1 MSSSAVPSSAGALV
15 EVTGVE
21 KRFGT
26 TRALRGVD
34 LSIDAGQCLGLVGR
48 NGAGKSTLVSI
59 LSGLSEPDAGTVR
72 FGGEPAPRVG
82 DIGRWAEWIAT
93 VFQHSMIA
101 GHLSVAENVF
111 LGAMPSVVSW
121 RAMRRRTRDI
131 MGEWGLDIAPE
142 TPCRELSVEQLQVVE
157 IARAL
162 ARGARCV
169 VLDEPTAALE
179 RQAILRLF
187 DRVKQ
192 LTAAGVAVLY
202 ISHHL
207 EEVFEICQDVAV
219 LRDGELVL
227 AAPTT
232 SLDKDNLVAA
242 MVGRVRSADAAG
254 QAAAPET
261 GGPVLGEVARGDVV
275 LAVDGI
281 TSDSARGRLSGVSL
295 RVQAGE
301 VVGITGLLSAGVA
314 TIGRVIAGAEASTSG
329 EVRLRGRRI
338 PPGQRGAAQRA
349 GIGYIPEDRRAE
361 GFVAHL
367 GVAENTTMTITRE
380 LSGRFGLLT
389 PHRRAVAAA
398 PFTSRLSLV
407 SSGPAQPVA
416 ELSGGNQQKVTVAR
430 TLAHRPSLIVAI
442 TPTRGVDV
450 ASKELLL
457 SSLASVAAT
466 SGAGVLLCSDELS
479 DLVICD
485 RVLVLVRGGVFTEF
499 SNPPFDRDALI
510 LATEGMQGNPGG
522 RPTPWPRRKTNDLE
536 PSASGPGSRHRRTG
550 RRRDRAPGRRVCRV
564 VDTRHERQRAAR
576 GGAPAGPRAADR
588 RRDRGQPGV
597 LYRVELRRHR
607 PAELR
612 ARRRRGRREPDPADR
627 RHGPVP

>member
-1 MSSSAVPSSAGALV
+1 MTSSAVPSGAELPGAGALV

-48 NGAGKSTLVSI
+48 NGAGKSTLVTI

-72 FGGEPAPRVG
+72 FGGAPAPRVG
-82 DIGRWAEWIAT
+82 DIGRWREWIAT
-93 VFQHSMIA
+93 VFQHSMIVP
-101 GHLSVAENVF
+101 HLSVAENVF
-111 LGAMPSVVSW
+111 LGALPSGMGPSGMGPSGTGPPVVSW

-131 MGEWGLDIAPE
+131 MGEWGFDIAPE

-169 VLDEPTAALE
+169 LLDEPTAALE
-179 RQAILRLF
+179 RQAIQRLF
-187 DRVKQ
+187 DRVRQ

-227 AAPTT
+227 AAPTA
-232 SLDKDNLVAA
+232 SLGKDDLVAA
-242 MVGRVRSADAAG
+242 MVGGVATAAPPG
-254 QAAAPET
+254 GLPAGAAVSSAAAEPGAPLPGE
-261 GGPVLGEVARGDVV
+261 PVPGEAV
-275 LAVDGI
+275 LAVDGL

-295 RVQAGE
+295 RVYPGE
-301 VVGITGLLSAGVA
+301 VVGVTGLLSAGVA
-314 TIGRVIAGAEASTSG
+314 TIGRVIAGAEASAGG
-329 EVRLRGRRI
+329 EVRLRGRRV
-338 PPGQRGAAQRA
+338 PPGQRAAAQRA

-367 GVAENTTMTITRE
+367 GVAENTTMTIARE
-380 LSGRFGLLT
+380 LSGPLGVLVPR
-389 PHRRAVAAA
+389 RRAAAAA

-479 DLVICD
+479 DLEICD
-485 RVLVLVRGGVFTEF
+485 RVLVLVRGEVFTEF
-499 SNPPFDRDALI
+499 SHPPYDRDALI
-510 LATEGMQGNPGG
+510 LATEGI
-522 RPTPWPRRKTNDLE
+522 
-536 PSASGPGSRHRRTG
+536 TG
-550 RRRDRAPGRRVCRV
+550 MTDEAA
-564 VDTRHERQRAAR
+564 RAA
-576 GGAPAGPRAADR
+576 
-588 RRDRGQPGV
+588 
-597 LYRVELRRHR
+597 
-607 PAELR
+607 AE
-612 ARRRRGRREPDPADR
+612 EDE
-627 RHGPVP
+627 

>member
-1 MSSSAVPSSAGALV
+1 MTSASPLTSGAVSFGAGALV

-34 LSIDAGQCLGLVGR
+34 LSIAAGQCLGLVGR

-82 DIGRWAEWIAT
+82 DIGRWREWIAT
-93 VFQHSMIA
+93 VFQHSMIVP
-101 GHLSVAENVF
+101 HLSVAENVF
-111 LGAMPSVVSW
+111 LGALPSGMEPSVAGPPVVSW
-121 RAMRRRTRDI
+121 RAMRKSTRDI

-169 VLDEPTAALE
+169 LLDEPTAALE
-179 RQAILRLF
+179 RQASQRLF
-187 DRVKQ
+187 ERVRQ

-227 AAPTT
+227 AAPIA
-232 SLDKDNLVAA
+232 SLSKDDLVTA
-242 MVGRVRSADAAG
+242 MVGGVATATPPGTAQEAGAPVTADA
-254 QAAAPET
+254 
-261 GGPVLGEVARGDVV
+261 GPGEGDVV
-275 LAVDGI
+275 LAVDGLS
-281 TSDSARGRLSGVSL
+281 SDSARGRLAGVSL
-295 RVQAGE
+295 RVHAGE
-301 VVGITGLLSAGVA
+301 VVGVTGLLSAGVA
-314 TIGRVIAGAEASTSG
+314 TIGRVIAGAEAAAGG
-329 EVRLRGRRI
+329 EVRLRGRRV
-338 PPGQRGAAQRA
+338 PPGRRAAAQRA

-380 LSGRFGLLT
+380 LSGRFGVLS
-389 PHRRAVAAA
+389 PRRRAAAAA

-407 SSGPAQPVA
+407 SSGPGQPVA

-457 SSLASVAAT
+457 SSLAGVAAT
-466 SGAGVLLCSDELS
+466 SGAGVLLCTDELS
-479 DLVICD
+479 DLEICD
-485 RVLVLVRGGVFTEF
+485 RVLVLVRGEVFTEF
-499 SNPPFDRDALI
+499 SRPPFDRDALI
-510 LATEGMQGNPGG
+510 HATEGMTVSTRGDDDPPYPPHPPAKSSGA
-522 RPTPWPRRKTNDLE
+522 DD
-536 PSASGPGSRHRRTG
+536 SA
-550 RRRDRAPGRRVCRV
+550 
-564 VDTRHERQRAAR
+564 E
-576 GGAPAGPRAADR
+576 PRAAEM
-588 RRDRGQPGV
+588 RDPNGQGD
-597 LYRVELRRHR
+597 E
-607 PAELR
+607 
-612 ARRRRGRREPDPADR
+612 
-627 RHGPVP
+627 

>member
-1 MSSSAVPSSAGALV
+1 MTSSAVSSGAGSPNPGPSSTGASSTGPSITGTLV

-82 DIGRWAEWIAT
+82 DIGRWREWIAT
-93 VFQHSMIA
+93 VFQHSMIVP
-101 GHLSVAENVF
+101 HLSVAENVF
-111 LGAMPSVVSW
+111 LGAMPSGTGPSVVSW
-121 RAMRRRTRDI
+121 RAMRRRTREI

-169 VLDEPTAALE
+169 LLDEPTAALE
-179 RQAILRLF
+179 RQAIRRLF
-187 DRVKQ
+187 DRVRQ

-227 AAPTT
+227 AAPTV
-232 SLDKDNLVAA
+232 SLSKDDLVAA
-242 MVGRVRSADAAG
+242 MVGGVAGPAAETRNAPASAAS
-254 QAAAPET
+254 APA
-261 GGPVLGEVARGDVV
+261 PGEAV
-275 LAVDGI
+275 LAVDGL
-281 TSDSARGRLSGVSL
+281 TSGSARGRLAGVSL
-295 RVQAGE
+295 RVRAGE
-301 VVGITGLLSAGVA
+301 VVGVTGLLSAGVA
-314 TIGRVIAGAEASTSG
+314 TIGRVIAGVEAPDGG
-329 EVRLRGRRI
+329 EVRLRGRRV
-338 PPGQRGAAQRA
+338 PPGQRAAAQRA

-367 GVAENTTMTITRE
+367 GVAENTTMAITRE
-380 LSGRFGLLT
+380 LSGRFGVLA
-389 PHRRAVAAA
+389 PRRRAVAAA
-398 PFTSRLSLV
+398 PFTARLSLV
-407 SSGPAQPVA
+407 SSGPGQPVA

-457 SSLASVAAT
+457 SSLAGVAAT
-466 SGAGVLLCSDELS
+466 GGAGVLLCSDELS
-479 DLVICD
+479 DLEICD
-485 RVLVLVRGGVFTEF
+485 RVLVLVRGEVFTEF

-510 LATEGMQGNPGG
+510 LATEGI
-522 RPTPWPRRKTNDLE
+522 
-536 PSASGPGSRHRRTG
+536 TG
-550 RRRDRAPGRRVCRV
+550 MTDEAV
-564 VDTRHERQRAAR
+564 
-576 GGAPAGPRAADR
+576 
-588 RRDRGQPGV
+588 
-597 LYRVELRRHR
+597 
-607 PAELR
+607 
-612 ARRRRGRREPDPADR
+612 REE
-627 RHGPVP
+627 GE

>member
-1 MSSSAVPSSAGALV
+1 MTSAGPLTSGAASSWAAALV

-34 LSIDAGQCLGLVGR
+34 LSIAAGQCLGLVGR

-72 FGGEPAPRVG
+72 LGGEPAPRVG
-82 DIGRWAEWIAT
+82 DIGRWREWIAT
-93 VFQHSMIA
+93 VFQHSMIVP
-101 GHLSVAENVF
+101 HLSVAENVF
-111 LGAMPSVVSW
+111 LGAAPPVVSW
-121 RAMRRRTRDI
+121 RAMRRSTRDI

-169 VLDEPTAALE
+169 LLDEPTAALE
-179 RQAILRLF
+179 RQASQRLF
-187 DRVKQ
+187 ERVRQ

-227 AAPTT
+227 AAPTA
-232 SLDKDNLVAA
+232 SLSKDDLVAA
-242 MVGRVRSADAAG
+242 MVGGVATAAPPGTVSPASTVSPAAG
-254 QAAAPET
+254 QGAAPEAD
-261 GGPVLGEVARGDVV
+261 GPVPADGAPAAIARGDVV
-275 LAVDGI
+275 LAVDGLS
-281 TSDSARGRLSGVSL
+281 SDSARGRLAGVSL
-295 RVQAGE
+295 RVHAGE
-301 VVGITGLLSAGVA
+301 VVGVTGLLSAGVA
-314 TIGRVIAGAEASTSG
+314 TIGRVIAGAEAAAGG
-329 EVRLRGRRI
+329 EVRLRGRRVAS
-338 PPGQRGAAQRA
+338 GQRAAAQRA

-380 LSGRFGLLT
+380 LSGRFGVLS
-389 PHRRAVAAA
+389 PRRRAAAAA

-430 TLAHRPSLIVAI
+430 TLAHHPSLIVAI

-466 SGAGVLLCSDELS
+466 SGAGVLLCTDELS
-479 DLVICD
+479 DLEICD
-485 RVLVLVRGGVFTEF
+485 RVLVLVRGEVFTEF
-499 SNPPFDRDALI
+499 SSPPFDRDALI
-510 LATEGMQGNPGG
+510 HATEGMISAQG
-522 RPTPWPRRKTNDLE
+522 E
-536 PSASGPGSRHRRTG
+536 
-550 RRRDRAPGRRVCRV
+550 
-564 VDTRHERQRAAR
+564 E
-576 GGAPAGPRAADR
+576 
-588 RRDRGQPGV
+588 
-597 LYRVELRRHR
+597 
-607 PAELR
+607 
-612 ARRRRGRREPDPADR
+612 
-627 RHGPVP
+627 

>member
-1 MSSSAVPSSAGALV
+1 MTSSAVSARAGALV

-34 LSIDAGQCLGLVGR
+34 LSLEAGQCLGLVGR

-59 LSGLSEPDAGTVR
+59 LSGLSAPDAGTVR
-72 FGGEPAPRVG
+72 FGGAPAPRVG
-82 DIGRWAEWIAT
+82 DIGRWREWIAA
-93 VFQHSMIA
+93 VFQHSMIVPY
-101 GHLSVAENVF
+101 LSVAENVF
-111 LGAMPSVVSW
+111 LGARSPLVSW

-131 MGEWGLDIAPE
+131 LGEWGLDIAPE
-142 TPCRELSVEQLQVVE
+142 TLCRELSVEQMQVVE

-162 ARGARCV
+162 TRGARCV
-169 VLDEPTAALE
+169 LLDEPTAALE
-179 RQAILRLF
+179 RQASQRLF
-187 DRVKQ
+187 DRVRQ

-219 LRDGELVL
+219 LRDGDLVL
-227 AAPTT
+227 AAPTA
-232 SLDKDNLVAA
+232 SLGKDDLVAA
-242 MVGRVRSADAAG
+242 MVGGVRTAGPAPGPRADSAPG
-254 QAAAPET
+254 GLAPAEPVPRET
-261 GGPVLGEVARGDVV
+261 V
-275 LAVDGI
+275 LAVDGL
-281 TSDSARGRLSGVSL
+281 TSGSPRGRLSGVSL

-301 VVGITGLLSAGVA
+301 VVGVTGLLGAGVA
-314 TIGRVIAGAEASTSG
+314 TIGRVIAGAEPRSGG
-329 EVRLRGRRI
+329 EVLLRGRPVPSGR
-338 PPGQRGAAQRA
+338 RAAAQRA

-380 LSGRFGLLT
+380 LSGRLGVLA
-389 PHRRAVAAA
+389 PRRRAAAAA
-398 PFTSRLSLV
+398 PITARLSLV

-457 SSLASVAAT
+457 SSLAGVAAA

-479 DLVICD
+479 DLEICD
-485 RVLVLVRGGVFTEF
+485 RVIVLVRGEVFTEF
-499 SNPPFDRDALI
+499 SRPPFDRDALI
-510 LATEGMQGNPGG
+510 LATEGLQGTAVASRGDDPPHPPMPARPG
-522 RPTPWPRRKTNDLE
+522 PITAT
-536 PSASGPGSRHRRTG
+536 AT
-550 RRRDRAPGRRVCRV
+550 V
-564 VDTRHERQRAAR
+564 
-576 GGAPAGPRAADR
+576 
-588 RRDRGQPGV
+588 
-597 LYRVELRRHR
+597 
-607 PAELR
+607 
-612 ARRRRGRREPDPADR
+612 PDPAAPAKSSPGQDDK
-627 RHGPVP
+627 

>member
-1 MSSSAVPSSAGALV
+1 
-15 EVTGVE
+15 VTGVD

-59 LSGLSEPDAGTVR
+59 LSGLSEPDTGTVR

-82 DIGRWAEWIAT
+82 DIGRWREWIAT
-93 VFQHSMIA
+93 VFQHSMIVP
-101 GHLSVAENVF
+101 HLSVAENVF
-111 LGAMPSVVSW
+111 LGATPSVVSW

-169 VLDEPTAALE
+169 LLDEPTAALE
-179 RQAILRLF
+179 RQAIRRLF
-187 DRVKQ
+187 DRVRQ
-192 LTAAGVAVLY
+192 LTVAGVAVLY

-227 AAPTT
+227 AAPTA
-232 SLDKDNLVAA
+232 SLGKDDLVTA
-242 MVGRVRSADAAG
+242 MVGGV
-254 QAAAPET
+254 AAPA
-261 GGPVLGEVARGDVV
+261 GEAR
-275 LAVDGI
+275 LAPASEAGAPAPGEAMLVVDGL
-281 TSDSARGRLSGVSL
+281 TSDSARGRLAGVSL
-295 RVQAGE
+295 SVRGGE
-301 VVGITGLLSAGVA
+301 VVGVTGLLSAGVA
-314 TIGRVIAGAEASTSG
+314 TIGRVIAGVEAPAGG
-329 EVRLRGRRI
+329 EVRLRGRRV
-338 PPGQRGAAQRA
+338 PPGQRAAAQRA

-380 LSGRFGLLT
+380 LSGRFGVLA
-389 PHRRAVAAA
+389 PRRRAVAAA

-407 SSGPAQPVA
+407 SSGPGQPVA

-457 SSLASVAAT
+457 SSLASVAAS

-485 RVLVLVRGGVFTEF
+485 RVLVLVRGEVFTEF

-510 LATEGMQGNPGG
+510 LATEGI
-522 RPTPWPRRKTNDLE
+522 
-536 PSASGPGSRHRRTG
+536 TG
-550 RRRDRAPGRRVCRV
+550 MTDEAV
-564 VDTRHERQRAAR
+564 
-576 GGAPAGPRAADR
+576 
-588 RRDRGQPGV
+588 
-597 LYRVELRRHR
+597 
-607 PAELR
+607 
-612 ARRRRGRREPDPADR
+612 REESE
-627 RHGPVP
+627 

>member
-1 MSSSAVPSSAGALV
+1 MTSSTGPSSTGPSGTGSLV
-15 EVTGVE
+15 EVTAVE

-34 LSIDAGQCLGLVGR
+34 LSLAAGQCLGLVGR

-72 FGGEPAPRVG
+72 FGGGPAPRAG
-82 DIGRWAEWIAT
+82 DIGRWREWIAT
-93 VFQHSMIA
+93 VFQHSMTVP
-101 GHLSVAENVF
+101 HLSVAENVF
-111 LGAMPSVVSW
+111 LGALPSASGPSAAGTAAPSVVSW

-169 VLDEPTAALE
+169 LLDEPTAALE
-179 RQAILRLF
+179 RQAITRLF
-187 DRVKQ
+187 DRVRQ

-207 EEVFEICQDVAV
+207 EEVFEICRDVAV

-227 AAPTT
+227 TAPTARL
-232 SLDKDNLVAA
+232 SKDDLVAA
-242 MVGRVRSADAAG
+242 MVGGVATAGPPDTVPPGTVPPGTGPAGTAAV
-254 QAAAPET
+254 AAWAPA
-261 GGPVLGEVARGDVV
+261 GDGAGPGEPV
-275 LAVDGI
+275 LAVDGL
-281 TSDSARGRLSGVSL
+281 TSYSARGRLSGVSL
-295 RVQAGE
+295 RVHAGE
-301 VVGITGLLSAGVA
+301 VVGVTGLLSAGVA
-314 TIGRVIAGAEASTSG
+314 TIGRVIAGVEAPAGG
-329 EVRLRGRRI
+329 EVRLRGRPV
-338 PPGQRGAAQRA
+338 PPGQRAAAQRA

-361 GFVAHL
+361 GLVAHL
-367 GVAENTTMTITRE
+367 GVAENITMTITRE
-380 LSGRFGLLT
+380 LSGRLGVLS
-389 PHRRAVAAA
+389 PRRRAAAAA

-466 SGAGVLLCSDELS
+466 SGACVLLCSDELS
-479 DLVICD
+479 DLEICD
-485 RVLVLVRGGVFTEF
+485 RVLVLVRGQVFTEF
-499 SNPPFDRDALI
+499 TAPPFDRDALI
-510 LATEGMQGNPGG
+510 LATEGMAGLAGEAV
-522 RPTPWPRRKTNDLE
+522 RKGE
-536 PSASGPGSRHRRTG
+536 
-550 RRRDRAPGRRVCRV
+550 
-564 VDTRHERQRAAR
+564 E
-576 GGAPAGPRAADR
+576 
-588 RRDRGQPGV
+588 
-597 LYRVELRRHR
+597 
-607 PAELR
+607 
-612 ARRRRGRREPDPADR
+612 
-627 RHGPVP
+627 